1 LGRAESGVVKF
12 LRARAADRTTYVA
25 DDPIWGVTSGPWRL
39 SSYDVK
45 RVAPVVMVPS
55 PSYDGPVKAPV
66 AQLRLIPFSTMEGE
80 RAALQ
85 SGTVDVGY
93 VSAADVQPPSA
104 KYPNG
109 RILST
114 ALRARVVARY
124 TPLWMSTFAVVNFD
138 PATGS
143 SPLLRQLYFR
153 QALQSSMNQSALIAG
168 PYGRLGYANWSA
180 VPASPSSPALGTATN
195 PYPYNVVRAKKYLTD
210 NGWSVPIR
218 GVATC
223 ARDTGCGSGV
233 PKGASAAITYKYF
246 NSGPLVSQ
254 RLALEQAAWA
264 QIGIQVSLVP
274 IDNIGRLVRECVSG
288 SPGTAWQIC
297 ELSPWAYFPDTYPSG
312 EALFHS
318 ASPANIGSYRDS
330 TMDAIVTATSL
341 GSESLGTRYAAY
353 SATQLPVLYQPN
365 RGALVA
371 WSKRLKAALGPS
383 PTETF
388 LPEFFHP

>member
-1 LGRAESGVVKF
+1 
-12 LRARAADRTTYVA
+12 
-25 DDPIWGVTSGPWRL
+25 
-39 SSYDVK
+39 
-45 RVAPVVMVPS
+45 
-55 PSYDGPVKAPV
+55 
-66 AQLRLIPFSTMEGE
+66 
-80 RAALQ
+80 
-85 SGTVDVGY
+85 
-93 VSAADVQPPSA
+93 
-104 KYPNG
+104 
-109 RILST
+109 
-114 ALRARVVARY
+114 
-124 TPLWMSTFAVVNFD
+124 
-138 PATGS
+138 
-143 SPLLRQLYFR
+143 
-153 QALQSSMNQSALIAG
+153 
-168 PYGRLGYANWSA
+168 
-180 VPASPSSPALGTATN
+180 
-195 PYPYNVVRAKKYLTD
+195 
-210 NGWSVPIR
+210 
-218 GVATC
+218 
-223 ARDTGCGSGV
+223 V